1 MSETACRKCSRKPK
15 KKTRQKRVLE
25 EKFCELKTQSHTLHR
40 WGICALLP
48 CFNISGMS
56 FLRGQDA
63 WRRHPIFTWG
73 WKEALPGIRE
83 GSAAFALYLAWDF
96 ASSKMGKKPA
106 AHDVVHQVG
115 GLEGGASG
123 GGGAGAK
130 GHH

>member
-1 MSETACRKCSRKPK
+1 
-15 KKTRQKRVLE
+15 
-25 EKFCELKTQSHTLHR
+25 
-40 WGICALLP
+40 
-48 CFNISGMS
+48 MS

-123 GGGAGAK
+123 SGGAK